1 MKMLDSKSGLNDD
14 SVMIGDNNAVKMARD
29 SWSSISSLGLQEER
43 EINDANS
50 EMVKEIAAADLLH
63 NHS

>member
-1 MKMLDSKSGLNDD
+1 
-14 SVMIGDNNAVKMARD
+14 MIGDNAVRMAQD

-43 EINDANS
+43 EINEANS
-50 EMVKEIAAADLLH
+50 EMVKKIAATGLQH